1 MQNLCFIFNIYNRS
15 PEQPPHTTHLDG
27 LDRLLIEHKISIYS
41 LDQFNFFLSC
51 HLYEFLFVVCQKFD
65 FFCIRSTP
73 PPTNNCQTVHINV
86 RGCIGETCSPFP
98 IATLTIFHLI
108 CGTDHTHKKQPFFF
122 GISFFS
128 HFYFFSFVK
137 KMKISV
143 IIKSYR
149 KKKIV

>member
-73 PPTNNCQTVHINV
+73 PPLQTIARQSISMWEGVSARPVLHFPLRHWLFSIWFVVPTTHTKNNRFSSAFHF
-86 RGCIGETCSPFP
+86 SP
-98 IATLTIFHLI
+98 IF
-108 CGTDHTHKKQPFFF
+108 T
-122 GISFFS
+122 SFHS
-128 HFYFFSFVK
+128 SKRWKYLS
-137 KMKISV
+137 
-143 IIKSYR
+143 
-149 KKKIV
+149 